1 MSRSVD
7 HALGPAVGRMRRAL
21 RRQSNFSATTALGA
35 GYFAVLIG
43 AHLLMH
49 PHGPLETAA
58 ETAQLLLCLLGLAW
72 ALAAGRRLPR
82 WAGLVLIG
90 GVAAGIAVAQS
101 VASDLGGLLS
111 TLFLVPLLAA
121 YLGWGFRPLAARV
134 TLGAIVLVTTVAALS
149 NASLRGPDPV
159 VAWSSAYAALVSV
172 FALEVSIALV
182 RGLRRA
188 LSTDPLTGALN
199 RRALRAYVRAHRRE
213 GIWAIGIDMDG
224 LKPFNDRHGH
234 AAGDLLLRDSARAWQ
249 DVIGESGV
257 VGRWGGDEFVLV
269 VRAEDEQAARALL
282 GRLRAATPHRFSA
295 GVAEILAS
303 RGLDHAVKV
312 ADGDLYRDKL
322 RAPGRMPRTYPRRVA
337 LPVPAAADA
346 RPPRQNAFTIVSMA
360 AASLFVLSGLVDLIT
375 VQSALGVALS
385 VADVVIGLVAIAA
398 AVTFGERL
406 PRWVVLVWVV
416 LVAATTFGH
425 ISAMAG
431 PVPLVEGILGL
442 QLVATMLGCF
452 YRPGTARSF
461 QMVAVAAV
469 AAGLLFADP
478 DVLGIIGPGP
488 VIIGIPTSVFL
499 LEVVLRVRLRLRMLA
514 QTDELTGA
522 LNRLGFEE
530 RLESLA
536 RRARRRGTPLTV
548 VAVDFDDFKR
558 LNDDHGHARGDGAL
572 RASVAL
578 WRDGLRET
586 DAIGRI
592 GGDEFLIALP
602 GADTARAAAIMAR
615 LRAEA
620 DDSWSWGAAT
630 MRDGEHVEELL
641 LRADRALYAAKRRR
655 PRVRGV
661 ARRQPMRP
669 L

>member
-7 HALGPAVGRMRRAL
+7 HALGPAVGRIRRAL

-35 GYFAVLIG
+35 GYFAVLIA
-43 AHLLMH
+43 AHLVMH
-49 PHGPLETAA
+49 PHGSLETTA
-58 ETAQLLLCLLGLAW
+58 EIAQLVLCLLGLAW

-90 GVAAGIAVAQS
+90 GVAAGIAVAQFA
-101 VASDLGGLLS
+101 ASDLGGLLS

-121 YLGWGFRPLAARV
+121 YLGWGFRPRAARIM
-134 TLGAIVLVTTVAALS
+134 LSAIVAVTTVAALV
-149 NASLRGPDPV
+149 NPSLRDPDPV
-159 VAWSSAYAALVSV
+159 VAWASVYAALVSV
-172 FALEVSIALV
+172 FTLEVSIALV

-188 LSTDPLTGALN
+188 LRTDPLTGTLN

-213 GIWAIGIDMDG
+213 GLWVIGIDMDG
-224 LKPFNDRHGH
+224 LKPYNDRHGH
-234 AAGDLLLRDSARAWQ
+234 AAGDLLLRDSARSWQ
-249 DVIGESGV
+249 EVIGESGV
-257 VGRWGGDEFVLV
+257 VGRWGGDEFVV
-269 VRAEDEQAARALL
+269 VVQAPDEQAARAVL
-282 GRLRAATPHRFSA
+282 GRLRAASPHRFSA
-295 GVAEILAS
+295 GVAKILPN

-312 ADGDLYRDKL
+312 ADGDLYRDKR
-322 RAPGRMPRTYPRRVA
+322 RAPGRVPRTYPRRIA
-337 LPVPAAADA
+337 LPAPDPAEA
-346 RPPRQNAFTIVSMA
+346 RPPRQTAYTIVCIA
-360 AASLFVLSGLVDLIT
+360 AAGLFVLSGLVDL
-375 VQSALGVALS
+375 LGVQAALSVGLS
-385 VADVVIGLVAIAA
+385 VADVVIGLLTVAA
-398 AVTFGERL
+398 ALAFGHRL
-406 PRWVVLVWVV
+406 PRWAVLAWVV

-442 QLVATMLGCF
+442 QLVAAMLGCF
-452 YRPGTARSF
+452 YRPGTARAF
-461 QMVAVAAV
+461 QLVVVSAVG
-469 AAGLLFADP
+469 AGLLFADP

-488 VIIGIPTSVFL
+488 VIIGIPTSLFL

-530 RLESLA
+530 RLQALA
-536 RRARRRGTPLTV
+536 RRSRRRGTPLAV

-572 RASVAL
+572 RAAVAL

-586 DAIGRI
+586 DVIGRI

-602 GADTARAAAIMAR
+602 GADTARAAAIMQR

-630 MRDGEHVEELL
+630 LRQEEQVEDLL

-655 PRVRGV
+655 PRARGTT
-661 ARRQPMRP
+661 RQVP
-669 L
+669 LQPF